1 MIAPPSIW
9 SGVFD
14 TWDEATDAAIS
25 RSVDTLQA
33 FDTNRWIERQ
43 EEMLTSARLGVA
55 TRFTNLPM
63 LVSIS
68 GARSIVDLGGGSGW
82 TFELVA
88 FNTVRDIENY
98 VIIEQQSSV
107 DAFTR
112 SFIDNDRVRF
122 VASNAKFDVQLESVD
137 VLYSNSALQYFPDNL
152 FLTNLVALCTPDWIL
167 LDDLQASSGSQF
179 FSMQH
184 YYGKEIPCRF
194 CDVQS
199 TINELQTLGYSLS
212 ADVGYP
218 ATIGGSLEPS
228 LSGRLATQNN
238 IGTPRSLLFKVV

>member
-1 MIAPPSIW
+1 
-9 SGVFD
+9 
-14 TWDEATDAAIS
+14 
-25 RSVDTLQA
+25 
-33 FDTNRWIERQ
+33 
-43 EEMLTSARLGVA
+43 
-55 TRFTNLPM
+55 M